1 MSATTETEPTLFDT
15 RPRDLDVVQMRDAD
29 ADAPAQEERQAAA
42 DAPKPKTVPT
52 EELSAAESQAEG
64 QAESNEG
71 EKPVPDRK
79 RLKEQLDALKRKE
92 AELRRALA
100 VTDHPE
106 LADAIRSLEASV
118 YCVTRAETK
127 LSQGFSKGEA
137 RRREVIEKKLT
148 TLREKRSELDTQISA
163 FEAELVGLGTNRLA
177 EFESE
182 RKSALKD
189 LMVALATHDATLSAA
204 GYEAQA
210 LVPEI
215 ATWMPELEAVARE
228 VSKVASA

>member
-15 RPRDLDVVQMRDAD
+15 RPREAAASHAVQMRDDAREALTD
-29 ADAPAQEERQAAA
+29 AKPAQQPESAADAPA
-42 DAPKPKTVPT
+42 
-52 EELSAAESQAEG
+52 EELGAA
-64 QAESNEG
+64 QAESAEG

-79 RLKEQLDALKRKE
+79 RLKEQLEALKRKE

-118 YCVTRAETK
+118 YCVTRAEAK

-148 TLREKRSELDTQISA
+148 TLREKRTELDTQIVA
-163 FEAELVGLGTNRLA
+163 FESELEGLGTQRLA
-177 EFESE
+177 EFETE
-182 RKSALKD
+182 RKSALKN

-204 GYEAQA
+204 GFEAHA

-228 VSKVASA
+228 VSSVASA